1 MWICFCATY
10 FLRLATGILSFS
22 IICIPPSFKL
32 FRSFF
37 CQTTAR
43 IIEDHKPLVED
54 LNVTGAELQDMCTDE
69 DASDLKEDVDNV
81 NAKYDNV
88 KAAIREKLSDLDETL
103 RNSSTDVSAVTMN
116 LKNS

>member
-1 MWICFCATY
+1 MY
-10 FLRLATGILSFS
+10 VDMFLCNIFS
-22 IICIPPSFKL
+22 KISNSNFVFFHNLYSPSFKL
-32 FRSFF
+32 FRFFF

-88 KAAIREKLSDLDETL
+88 KAAIRQKLSDLDETL
-103 RNSSTDVSAVTMN
+103 RNSSTDVSPVAMN
-116 LKNS
+116 F